1 MYFAKCL
8 FAKNYNADEYSQFF
22 FIFYASP
29 FHIHRTFNNKR
40 NISDLQKNTTITF
53 NVNSLHFDPHIR
65 IFIYVPWNLKIHLM
79 RLIIILDWIY
89 GLFFIYSKRYSQTNH
104 LLDARR
110 WDEVQSVVSDEQWLV
125 QGELDLPVLAL
136 ALDLHQP
143 IPLLRLSRSL
153 LKVFED

>member
-1 MYFAKCL
+1 MGKYKMTQSINIIFHSQNKIKDVFELKNTIYEHENLTFCCSNIFLKVL
-8 FAKNYNADEYSQFF
+8 FRKQNYNVNEYSPFF

-89 GLFFIYSKRYSQTNH
+89 GFNI
-104 LLDARR
+104 
-110 WDEVQSVVSDEQWLV
+110 
-125 QGELDLPVLAL
+125 
-136 ALDLHQP
+136 
-143 IPLLRLSRSL
+143 
-153 LKVFED
+153 